1 MNEQYIAPNEYTLWK
16 NIAGENR
23 TEEFRLKNI
32 SETKNYF
39 NKEMIQNDLRS
50 RKQKTVV
57 GF

>member
-1 MNEQYIAPNEYTLWK
+1 MNEQYIGPNEYIFWK